1 VPLTCAFCYPGGPE
15 SMIEVKTKTPVKYS
29 LEALVVEGEF
39 AVLGDDSN
47 GFYYRMTDV
56 VVIN

>member
-1 VPLTCAFCYPGGPE
+1 
-15 SMIEVKTKTPVKYS
+15 MIEVKTKTPVKYS

-39 AVLGDDSN
+39 AVLDDDSN